1 MYQANKIFTEAQNFS
16 IVQTE
21 LDKVFFQQFDYDSTF
36 PGVAHATT
44 GDIFKPQDT
53 THAAW
58 IQSINKGS
66 GLFPAIGETVAVP
79 LSTPHV
85 TNKQTTAILTFAQG
99 ISISKQLFDDNMHG
113 VWAADVAD
121 FAEQAKNTQD
131 QNSFRVFRN
140 GFTTELTADG
150 VTFFNSAHPL
160 IGGGT
165 QSNTGTAAL
174 TPTSLND
181 AITNLV
187 EQKNQAGV
195 ISGNSPAVLL
205 VPPALW
211 KHAREITDSA
221 LIADS
226 GNNNVNV
233 YRSALGITVWTS
245 HWLGAAAGGSDTA
258 WFLLAKRH
266 GVTRLIRQGIE
277 TALTPWQY
285 SNNLTYWYQANF
297 REEVF
302 VADYAGAFGSTG
314 TT

>member
-1 MYQANKIFTEAQNFS
+1 MFTEAQNFS

-21 LDKVFFQQFDYDSTF
+21 LDKVFFQEFDYNEAF

-44 GDIFKPQDT
+44 AEIFSPQDT

-58 IQSINKGS
+58 IQSVNKGS
-66 GLFPAIGETVAVP
+66 GLFPAIGETVTVP

-85 TNKQTTAILTFAQG
+85 TNKQTTQILTFAQG
-99 ISISKQLFDDNMHG
+99 IDISKQLFDDNMHG
-113 VWAADVAD
+113 VWAEDVRD
-121 FAEQAKNTQD
+121 FAVKARDTQD
-131 QNSFRVFRN
+131 FTAFGLFRN
-140 GFTTELTADG
+140 GFTTTLTADG
-150 VTFFNSAHPL
+150 VSFFNTAHPL

-165 QSNTGTAAL
+165 QSNTASGASSAL
-174 TPTSLND
+174 SPDSLNT

-187 EQKNQAGV
+187 EQKDQSAV
-195 ISGNSPAVLL
+195 IRGSAPAVLL

-245 HWLGAAAGGSDTA
+245 HWLGVAAGGSDTA
-258 WFLLAKRH
+258 WFLLARRH
-266 GVTRLIRQGIE
+266 GITRLIRQGVE
-277 TALTPWQY
+277 TALTDWRY
-285 SNNLTYWYQANF
+285 SNNLTYRYQANY
-297 REEVF
+297 RENYF
-302 VADYAGAFGSTG
+302 VADYAGSYGSQG
-314 TT
+314 V

>member
-1 MYQANKIFTEAQNFS
+1 MFTEAQNFS

-21 LDKVFFQQFDYDSTF
+21 LDKVFFQRFDYDETF

-44 GDIFKPQDT
+44 AEIFKPQET

-66 GLFPAIGETVAVP
+66 GLFPAIGETQTVP

-85 TNKQTTAILTFAQG
+85 TNKQTTAVATFAQG
-99 ISISKQLFDDNMHG
+99 INISKQLFDDNMHG
-113 VWAADVAD
+113 VWAEDVRD

-131 QNSFRVFRN
+131 YNAFALFRN
-140 GFTTELTADG
+140 GFTTALTADG
-150 VTFFNSAHPL
+150 SAIFGSHTL

-165 QSNTGTAAL
+165 QSNTGTGAL
-174 TPTSLND
+174 TPTSLNT
-181 AITNLV
+181 ALVNLM

-195 ISGNSPAVLL
+195 VSGSTGRVLL

-221 LIADS
+221 LIADVA
-226 GNNNVNV
+226 NNNINV

-245 HWLGAAAGGSDTA
+245 HWLGTVAGGSDTA
-258 WFLLAKRH
+258 WFLLAARH
-266 GVTRLIRQGIE
+266 GFTRLIRQGIE
-277 TALTPWQY
+277 TALTDWRY
-285 SNNLTYWYQANF
+285 SQNLTYFYQANF
-297 REEVF
+297 REAYF
-302 VADYAGAFGSTG
+302 CADYAGSYGSTG
-314 TT
+314 TVS

>member
-1 MYQANKIFTEAQNFS
+1 MFTEAQNFS

-21 LDKVFFQQFDYDSTF
+21 LDKVFFQQFDYDETF

-44 GDIFKPQDT
+44 AEIFKPQDT

-66 GLFPAIGETVAVP
+66 GLFPAIGETATVP
-79 LSTPHV
+79 LSTPAV
-85 TNKQTTAILTFAQG
+85 RNKQTTRILTFAQG
-99 ISISKQLFDDNMHG
+99 IDISKQLFDDNMHG
-113 VWAADVAD
+113 VWAEDVRD
-121 FAEQAKNTQD
+121 FAQKAKDTQD
-131 QNSFRVFRN
+131 FNAFRIFRN

-150 VTFFNSAHPL
+150 VSFFNASHPL

-165 QSNTGTAAL
+165 QSNLATGAL
-174 TPTSLND
+174 SPSTLNS
-181 AITNLV
+181 AMVNLL
-187 EQKNQAGV
+187 EQKDQSGV
-195 ISGNSPAVLL
+195 IRGSSPAILL

-226 GNNNVNV
+226 AQNNVNV

-245 HWLGAAAGGSDTA
+245 HWLGAVAGGSDTA

-266 GVTRLIRQGIE
+266 GVTRLIRQGLE
-277 TALTPWQY
+277 TALTDWRY
-285 SNNLTYWYQANF
+285 SNNLTYRYQANF

-302 VADYAGAFGSTG
+302 VADYAGAVGSTG
-314 TT
+314 L

>member
-1 MYQANKIFTEAQNFS
+1 M
-16 IVQTE
+16 QTE
-21 LDKVFFQQFDYDSTF
+21 LDRVFFQQFDYNEAF
-36 PGVAHATT
+36 PGVARATT
-44 GDIFKPQDT
+44 AEIFKPIET

-66 GLFPAIGETVAVP
+66 GLFPSIGETATVP

-85 TNKQTTAILTFAQG
+85 TNKQSTRVLTFAQG
-99 ISISKQLFDDNMHG
+99 IDISKQLFDDNMHG
-113 VWAADVAD
+113 VWAEDVRD
-121 FAEQAKNTQD
+121 FAIKAQDTQD
-131 QNSFRVFRN
+131 ANAFRVFRN

-150 VTFFNSAHPL
+150 VSFFNSAHPL

-165 QSNTGTAAL
+165 QSNTATGAGSAL
-174 TPTSLND
+174 SPTSLNT
-181 AITNLV
+181 AIVSLM
-187 EQKNQAGV
+187 EQKDQSGV
-195 ISGNSPAVLL
+195 IRGSAPAVLL

-226 GNNNVNV
+226 GQNNVNV
-233 YRSALGITVWTS
+233 FRSALGITVWTS

-266 GVTRLIRQGIE
+266 GVSRLIRQGLE
-277 TALTPWQY
+277 TALTDWRY
-285 SNNLTYWYQANF
+285 SNNLTYRYQANF

-302 VADYAGAFGSTG
+302 VADYAGAYGATG
-314 TT
+314 V

>member
-1 MYQANKIFTEAQNFS
+1 MFTEAQNFS

-21 LDKVFFQQFDYDSTF
+21 LDRVFFQMFDYTSTF
-36 PGVAHATT
+36 PGVARATT
-44 GDIFKPQDT
+44 GEIFKPQET

-66 GLFPAIGETVAVP
+66 GLFPAIGETATVP

-85 TNKQTTAILTFAQG
+85 TNKQTTQVLTFAQG
-99 ISISKQLFDDNMHG
+99 IDISKQLFDDNMHG
-113 VWAADVAD
+113 VWAEDVRD
-121 FAEQAKNTQD
+121 FAQKALDTQD
-131 QNSFRVFRN
+131 YTAFGLFRN
-140 GFTTELTADG
+140 GFTTALTADG
-150 VTFFNSAHPL
+150 VSIFNSAHPL

-174 TPTSLND
+174 TPTSLNT
-181 AITNLV
+181 AIVNLM
-187 EQKNQAGV
+187 EQKDQSAV
-195 ISGNSPAVLL
+195 IRGSSPSVLL

-233 YRSALGITVWTS
+233 YRSALGITVYTS
-245 HWLGAAAGGSDTA
+245 HWLGAVAGGSDTA

-266 GVTRLIRQGIE
+266 GFTRLVRQGLQ
-277 TALTPWQY
+277 TALTDWRY
-285 SNNLTYWYQANF
+285 SNNLTYRYQANF
-297 REEVF
+297 RENYF
-302 VADYAGAFGSTG
+302 CADYAGSYGSTG
-314 TT
+314 VA

>member
-1 MYQANKIFTEAQNFS
+1 MFTEAQNFS

-21 LDKVFFQQFDYDSTF
+21 LDRVFFQQFDYDEAF
-36 PGVAHATT
+36 PGVAHATAEA
-44 GDIFKPQDT
+44 IFKPQET

-66 GLFPAIGETVAVP
+66 GLFPSVGETQAIP
-79 LSTPHV
+79 LSTPKV
-85 TNKQTTAILTFAQG
+85 TNKQTTRVLTFAQG
-99 ISISKQLFDDNMHG
+99 IDISKQLFDDNMHG
-113 VWAADVAD
+113 VWAEDVRD
-121 FAEQAKNTQD
+121 FAIKAKDTQD
-131 QNSFRVFRN
+131 YNAFRVFRN

-150 VTFFNSAHPL
+150 NAFFSTHTL

-165 QSNTGTAAL
+165 QANNGTAAL
-174 TPTSLND
+174 TPTSLNS
-181 AITNLV
+181 AIVNLL
-187 EQKNQAGV
+187 EQKDQSGV
-195 ISGNSPAVLL
+195 IRGSAPAVLL

-266 GVTRLIRQGIE
+266 GVTRLIRQGLE
-277 TALTPWQY
+277 TALTDWRY
-285 SNNLTYWYQANF
+285 SNNLTYRYQANF

-302 VADYAGAFGSTG
+302 VADYAGSYGSTG
-314 TT
+314 TTS

>member
-1 MYQANKIFTEAQNFS
+1 MFTEAQNFS

-21 LDKVFFQQFDYDSTF
+21 LDKVFFQQFDYNETF

-44 GDIFKPQDT
+44 AEIFKPQET

-66 GLFPAIGETVAVP
+66 GLFPAIGETATVP

-85 TNKQTTAILTFAQG
+85 TNKQTTQVLTFAQG
-99 ISISKQLFDDNMHG
+99 IDISKQLFDDNMHG

-121 FAEQAKNTQD
+121 FALQARNTQD
-131 QNSFRVFRN
+131 YTAFSLFRN
-140 GFTTELTADG
+140 GFTTALTADG
-150 VTFFNSAHPL
+150 VSIFNASHPL

-174 TPTSLND
+174 TPTSLN
-181 AITNLV
+181 TGLVNLV

-195 ISGNSPAVLL
+195 VSGSTPAVLL

-221 LIADS
+221 LIADLA
-226 GNNNVNV
+226 NNNINV

-245 HWLGAAAGGSDTA
+245 HWLGAVAGGSDTA

-266 GVTRLIRQGIE
+266 GFTRLIRQGLE
-277 TALTPWQY
+277 TALTDWRY
-285 SNNLTYWYQANF
+285 SNNLTYRYQANF
-297 REEVF
+297 RENYF
-302 VADYAGAFGSTG
+302 CADYAGSYGSTG
-314 TT
+314 VA

>member
-1 MYQANKIFTEAQNFS
+1 MFTEAQNFS

-21 LDKVFFQQFDYDSTF
+21 LDKVFFQQFDYNETF

-44 GDIFKPQDT
+44 AEIFKPQET

-66 GLFPAIGETVAVP
+66 GLFPAIGETATVP

-85 TNKQTTAILTFAQG
+85 TNKQTTQILTFAQG
-99 ISISKQLFDDNMHG
+99 IDISKQLFDDNMHG

-121 FAEQAKNTQD
+121 FAIKARDTMD
-131 QNSFRVFRN
+131 YTAFGLFRN
-140 GFTTELTADG
+140 GFTTALTADG
-150 VTFFNSAHPL
+150 SAIFSTHTL

-165 QSNTGTAAL
+165 QSNAGTAAL
-174 TPTSLND
+174 TPTSLN
-181 AITNLV
+181 TGLVNLI
-187 EQKNQAGV
+187 EQKDQSAV
-195 ISGNSPAVLL
+195 IRGSTPSILL

-221 LIADS
+221 LIADVA
-226 GNNNVNV
+226 NNNINV

-245 HWLGAAAGGSDTA
+245 HWLGAVAGGSDTA

-266 GVTRLIRQGIE
+266 GFTRLIRQGLE
-277 TALTPWQY
+277 TALTDWRY
-285 SNNLTYWYQANF
+285 SNNLTYRYQANF
-297 REEVF
+297 RENYF
-302 VADYAGAFGSTG
+302 CADYAGSYGSTG
-314 TT
+314 VA

>member
-1 MYQANKIFTEAQNFS
+1 MFTEAQNFS

-21 LDKVFFQQFDYDSTF
+21 LDKVFFQSFDYDEAF

-44 GDIFKPQDT
+44 ESIFKPQAT

-58 IQSINKGS
+58 IQSVNKGS
-66 GLFPAIGETVAVP
+66 GLFPIVGETATVP
-79 LSTPHV
+79 LATPHV
-85 TNKQTTAILTFAQG
+85 TNKQTTLVATFAQG
-99 ISISKQLFDDNMHG
+99 IDISKQLFDDNMHG

-131 QNSFRVFRN
+131 YTAFSLFRL
-140 GFTTELTADG
+140 GFTTAVTADG
-150 VTFFNSAHPL
+150 GAIFGTHTL

-165 QSNTGTAAL
+165 QVNNVSGAASALSPDSLNTG
-174 TPTSLND
+174 
-181 AITNLV
+181 IVNLV

-195 ISGNSPAVLL
+195 ISGNVPAILL

-245 HWLGAAAGGSDTA
+245 HWLGAVAGGSDTA
-258 WFLLAKRH
+258 WFLLARRH
-266 GVTRLIRQGIE
+266 GFTRIIRQGLE
-277 TALTPWQY
+277 TALTDWRY
-285 SNNLTYWYQANF
+285 SNDLTYRYQANY
-297 REEVF
+297 REAYF
-302 VADYAGAFGSTG
+302 CADYAGSYGSAG
-314 TT
+314 A

>member
-1 MYQANKIFTEAQNFS
+1 MFTEAQNFS

-21 LDKVFFQQFDYDSTF
+21 LDKVFFQQFDYDETF

-44 GDIFKPQDT
+44 GEIFKPQET

-66 GLFPAIGETVAVP
+66 GLFPAIGETATVP

-85 TNKQTTAILTFAQG
+85 TNKQTTQILTFAQG
-99 ISISKQLFDDNMHG
+99 IDISKQLFDDNMHG
-113 VWAADVAD
+113 VWAEDVRD
-121 FAEQAKNTQD
+121 FALKAKDTQD
-131 QNSFRVFRN
+131 YNAFALFRL
-140 GFTTELTADG
+140 GFTTALTADG
-150 VTFFNSAHPL
+150 VSIFNASHPL

-174 TPTSLND
+174 TPTSLNTG
-181 AITNLV
+181 IVNLV
-187 EQKNQAGV
+187 EQKDQSGV
-195 ISGNSPAVLL
+195 IRGSSPAVLL

-221 LIADS
+221 LIADLA
-226 GNNNVNV
+226 NNNINV

-266 GVTRLIRQGIE
+266 GFTRLIRQGLE
-277 TALTPWQY
+277 TALTDWRY
-285 SNNLTYWYQANF
+285 SNNLTYRYQANF
-297 REEVF
+297 REAYF
-302 VADYAGAFGSTG
+302 CADYAGSYGSTG
-314 TT
+314 LS

>member
-1 MYQANKIFTEAQNFS
+1 MFTEAQNFS
-16 IVQTE
+16 VVQTE
-21 LDKVFFQQFDYDSTF
+21 LDSVFFQRFDYDETF

-44 GDIFKPQDT
+44 AEIFKPQDT

-66 GLFPAIGETVAVP
+66 GLFPAIGETVTVP

-85 TNKQTTAILTFAQG
+85 TNKQTTNILTFAQG
-99 ISISKQLFDDNMHG
+99 IDISKQLFDDNMHG
-113 VWAADVAD
+113 VWAEDVSD
-121 FAEQAKNTQD
+121 FAQKAKDTQD
-131 QNSFRVFRN
+131 FNAFRVFRN

-150 VTFFNSAHPL
+150 VSFFNAAHPL

-165 QSNTGTAAL
+165 QSNVATGAGSVL
-174 TPTSLND
+174 SPTSLNT
-181 AITNLV
+181 AIVNLI
-187 EQKNQAGV
+187 EQKDQSAV
-195 ISGNSPAVLL
+195 IRGSSPAVLL

-226 GNNNVNV
+226 GQNNVNV

-245 HWLGAAAGGSDTA
+245 HWLGSVAGGSDTA
-258 WFLLAKRH
+258 WFLLARRH
-266 GVTRLIRQGIE
+266 GVTRLIRQGLE
-277 TALTPWQY
+277 TALTDWRY
-285 SNNLTYWYQANF
+285 SNNLTYRYQANF

-302 VADYAGAFGSTG
+302 VADYAGAYGATG
-314 TT
+314 V

>member
-1 MYQANKIFTEAQNFS
+1 MFTEAQNFS

-21 LDKVFFQQFDYDSTF
+21 LDKVFFQSFDYDDTF

-44 GDIFKPQDT
+44 AEIFKPQET

-66 GLFPAIGETVAVP
+66 GLFPAVGETAAVP
-79 LSTPHV
+79 LSTPKV
-85 TNKQTTAILTFAQG
+85 TNKQTTQILTFAQG
-99 ISISKQLFDDNMHG
+99 IDISKQLFDDNMHG
-113 VWAADVAD
+113 VWAEDVKD
-121 FAEQAKNTQD
+121 FAQKAKDTQD
-131 QNSFRVFRN
+131 YTAFGLFRT
-140 GFTTELTADG
+140 GFTTSLTADG
-150 VTFFNSAHPL
+150 VSIFNSAHPL

-181 AITNLV
+181 AIVNLV
-187 EQKNQAGV
+187 EQKDQSAV
-195 ISGNSPAVLL
+195 IRGNSPATLL

-211 KHAREITDSA
+211 KKAREITDSA

-266 GVTRLIRQGIE
+266 GFTRLIRQGLE
-277 TALTPWQY
+277 TALTDWRY
-285 SNNLTYWYQANF
+285 SNNLTYRYQANF
-297 REEVF
+297 RENYF
-302 VADYAGAFGSTG
+302 CADYAGSYGSLG
-314 TT
+314 TA

>member
-1 MYQANKIFTEAQNFS
+1 MFTEAQNFS

-21 LDKVFFQQFDYDSTF
+21 LDKVFFQQFDYNETF

-44 GDIFKPQDT
+44 AEIFKPQET

-66 GLFPAIGETVAVP
+66 GLFPAIGETATVP
-79 LSTPHV
+79 LATPSV
-85 TNKQTTAILTFAQG
+85 RNKQTTRVLMFAQG
-99 ISISKQLFDDNMHG
+99 IDISKQLFDDNMHG
-113 VWAADVAD
+113 VWAEDVRD
-121 FAEQAKNTQD
+121 FAIKAKDTQD
-131 QNSFRVFRN
+131 FNAFRVFRN

-150 VTFFNSAHPL
+150 NAVFSTHTL

-174 TPTSLND
+174 TPTSLNT
-181 AITNLV
+181 AVVNLL
-187 EQKNQAGV
+187 EQKDQAGV
-195 ISGNSPAVLL
+195 IRGSSPAVLL

-245 HWLGAAAGGSDTA
+245 HWLGVAAGGSDTA
-258 WFLLAKRH
+258 WFLLARRH
-266 GVTRLIRQGIE
+266 GFTRLIRQGLE
-277 TALTPWQY
+277 TALTDWRY
-285 SNNLTYWYQANF
+285 SNDLTYRYQANF

-302 VADYAGAFGSTG
+302 VADYAGSYGSTG
-314 TT
+314 TV

>member
-1 MYQANKIFTEAQNFS
+1 MFTEAQNFS

-21 LDKVFFQQFDYDSTF
+21 LDRVFFQQFDYDETF

-44 GDIFKPQDT
+44 AEIFKPQDT

-66 GLFPAIGETVAVP
+66 GLFPAIGETQSVP

-85 TNKQTTAILTFAQG
+85 TNKQTTQILTFAQG
-99 ISISKQLFDDNMHG
+99 IDISKQLFDDNMHG
-113 VWAADVAD
+113 VWAEDVRD
-121 FAEQAKNTQD
+121 FAEKAKDTQD
-131 QNSFRVFRN
+131 YTSFGLFRN
-140 GFTTELTADG
+140 GFTTALTADG
-150 VTFFNSAHPL
+150 VSIFNAAHPL

-165 QSNTGTAAL
+165 QSNTASGAGSAL
-174 TPTSLND
+174 SPTSLNT
-181 AITNLV
+181 AIVNLI
-187 EQKNQAGV
+187 EQKDQSAV
-195 ISGNSPAVLL
+195 IRGSSPATLL

-233 YRSALGITVWTS
+233 YRSALGITVYTS
-245 HWLGAAAGGSDTA
+245 HWLGAVAGGSDTA

-266 GVTRLIRQGIE
+266 GFTRLIRQGLE
-277 TALTPWQY
+277 TALTDWRY
-285 SNNLTYWYQANF
+285 SNNLTYRYQANF
-297 REEVF
+297 RENYF
-302 VADYAGAFGSTG
+302 CADYAGSYGAAGV
-314 TT
+314 

>member
-1 MYQANKIFTEAQNFS
+1 MFTEAQNFS

-21 LDKVFFQQFDYDSTF
+21 LDKVFFQSFDYNEAF

-44 GDIFKPQDT
+44 ADIFKPQET
-53 THAAW
+53 TNAAW
-58 IQSINKGS
+58 IQSVNKGA
-66 GLFPAIGETVAVP
+66 GLFPAIGETAAVP
-79 LSTPHV
+79 LATPHV
-85 TNKQTTAILTFAQG
+85 TNKQTTLVNTYAQG
-99 ISISKQLFDDNMHG
+99 IDISKQLFDDNMHG

-131 QNSFRVFRN
+131 YTAFSLFRL
-140 GFTTELTADG
+140 GFTTALTADG
-150 VTFFNSAHPL
+150 VSIFNSAHPL

-165 QSNTGTAAL
+165 QSNTASGASSAL
-174 TPTSLND
+174 STDSLNT
-181 AITNLV
+181 AITALV

-195 ISGNSPAVLL
+195 ITGSVPAVLL

-233 YRSALGITVWTS
+233 YSSALGITVWTS

-258 WFLLAKRH
+258 WFLLARRH
-266 GVTRLIRQGIE
+266 GFTRLIRQGLE
-277 TALTPWQY
+277 TALTDWRY
-285 SNNLTYWYQANF
+285 SNNLTYRYQANF
-297 REEVF
+297 RENYF
-302 VADYAGAFGSTG
+302 CADYSGSYGSAGV
-314 TT
+314 